1 MITSIDST
9 NPAIQRE
16 AQANINEALLSS
28 GIDIESPVRTDLLKR
43 VRVLSGY
50 RDAVIRFSDNDRTL
64 VPAEVCLDQLLN
76 TPAGTANSSTGPL
89 KIRMSDKQALYV
101 ASEEIA
107 LGKVVVIDDRVAR

>member
-1 MITSIDST
+1 
-9 NPAIQRE
+9 
-16 AQANINEALLSS
+16 
-28 GIDIESPVRTDLLKR
+28 

-107 LGKVVVIDDRVAR
+107 LGKVVVIDDRFARRLCLRNKPQQLPSHINSAYPKC